1 MSAKLLRGQVYSFD
15 STDWTARVLLEGS
28 QGEVVVPVGEWIPAG
43 MLAAQDQVAVLLFDD
58 TNPDDGVVLGPYGAV
73 QAALTLVGLNLG
85 SASGAGTG
93 DLNMSG
99 DLTADGNVIA
109 GKFIP
114 GNDSGAVEYRN
125 ILLSSGSA
133 AAVCSTNKP
142 FAFLFISETNGNPA
156 LFALN
161 GSANN
166 VDELSDPNGVFGAAA
181 GASTYNVY
189 YSAAN
194 SRYEIENTAG
204 ADRRFRIMVLTTAPA

>member
-1 MSAKLLRGQVYSFD
+1 MSARLLRGQVYSFD
-15 STDWTARVLLEGS
+15 STTWSAKVLLEGS

-43 MLAAQDQVAVLLFDD
+43 MLAALDQVAVLLFDD
-58 TNPDDGVVLGPYGAV
+58 SNPGDGVVLGPYGAV
-73 QAALTLVGLNLG
+73 QAAWTLVGLNLG

-99 DLTADGNVIA
+99 DLTAGGDVIA
-109 GKFIP
+109 ARLIP

-125 ILLSSGSA
+125 LLLSSGSA
-133 AAVCSTNKP
+133 TAVSATDKP

-156 LFALN
+156 IFALN

-181 GASTYNVY
+181 GASSYNVY
-189 YSAAN
+189 YSAGN

-204 ADRRFRIMVLTTAPA
+204 ADRRFRIMVLTTASA